1 MSLIDFEYLV
11 EIDNNPVIVFD
22 HDGKI
27 LYLNANAEI
36 LLGYVKKRE
45 IFNLCLNNAPK
56 EYGFNTI
63 QLELHYGSFTFY
75 SISISYINDD
85 YIAIRLYYK
94 PKIKHISR
102 DTSKVETD
110 LNKILNNSIVHFK
123 ISCDIDIRLLT
134 DLDIPPTHTNQNT
147 LSLLL
152 RKILDSFKN
161 SQFVNINMSLKI
173 GEFIIIDEKR
183 YNVISLSYV
192 SESRDK
198 QEDLNIR
205 RLAEDLSF
213 DIYLN
218 NKNVSL
224 DIPLIK
230 N

>member
-183 YNVISLSYV
+183 YNVISLSYI

>member
-56 EYGFNTI
+56 EYGFNNV

-123 ISCDIDIRLLT
+123 ISSDIDIRLLT

-183 YNVISLSYV
+183 YNVISLSYI
-192 SESRDK
+192 SESRDE
-198 QEDLNIR
+198 QEDLNMR

-218 NKNVSL
+218 GKNVSL